1 MWFVWFVVKNP
12 PSLVSPRTL
21 ISFDKPFF
29 VWQHGLVTVQDLLRQ
44 TLMDGATA
52 AVVVLCQVS
61 RIREN
66 STRTG
71 KPYLELEI
79 ADSTGRERFRL
90 WEDSQAYDFAE
101 DLQDGD
107 CVRLDGVFSRNH
119 FGLNVERLHIRML
132 EGTEVTELFAG
143 PPERRAALQR
153 DWDFVNAQ
161 AAALADPRL
170 RMLCQTFLT
179 QYQEKF
185 RRAAAARSVHHAR
198 RGGLLEHTAQMM
210 RAAAALEGAYPT
222 VNWDLVKTGV
232 LFHDSGKMW
241 ELDYTAQGFTCPIT
255 PMGEMLG
262 HITLGI
268 ELVNRL
274 WRQVENDPVFG
285 PGRKPSRESVREH
298 LMHMIG
304 SHHGTREFGATV
316 TPRTPEAWMLH
327 YIDNIDAKFE
337 MMSQTYKEKPLVAPQ
352 VYDFRRPLE
361 ERAIEPL
368 AKWSESHAPATVAAV
383 AASPASEAPLTT
395 EPEPAPTPAQAAP
408 AHAAKGARNAKT
420 TSRPTSPTSPSS
432 DAAAAATSAT
442 PNGKAPTPSFKD
454 LLLEHAWVDKDADE
468 DDEDER

>member
-1 MWFVWFVVKNP
+1 M
-12 PSLVSPRTL
+12 
-21 ISFDKPFF
+21 
-29 VWQHGLVTVQDLLRQ
+29 TVQDLLRQ

-52 AVVVLCQVS
+52 AVVVVCQVS

-66 STRTG
+66 STRNG
-71 KPYLELEI
+71 KPYLELDI
-79 ADSTGRERFRL
+79 ADSTGTERFKL

-119 FGLNVERLHIRML
+119 FGLNVERLHIRRL
-132 EGTEVTELFAG
+132 EGSEITELFAG

-153 DWDFVNAQ
+153 DWEFINAQ
-161 AAALADPRL
+161 VAELVDPRL
-170 RMLCQTFLT
+170 QLLCSTFLT
-179 QYQEKF
+179 QYTDKF
-185 RRAAAARSVHHAR
+185 RRAAAARYVHHAR

-210 RAAAALEGAYPT
+210 RAAAGLQGAYPT

-241 ELDYTAQGFTCPIT
+241 ELDYAAKGFTSPIT

-274 WRQVENDPVFG
+274 WRQLENDPVFA
-285 PGRKPSRESVREH
+285 PGRKPARESVREH
-298 LMHMIG
+298 LLHLIG

-337 MMSQTYKEKPLVAPQ
+337 MMSQTYKEKPQVAPQ

-368 AKWSESHAPATVAAV
+368 ARWEAPA
-383 AASPASEAPLTT
+383 
-395 EPEPAPTPAQAAP
+395 
-408 AHAAKGARNAKT
+408 G
-420 TSRPTSPTSPSS
+420 
-432 DAAAAATSAT
+432 
-442 PNGKAPTPSFKD
+442 
-454 LLLEHAWVDKDADE
+454 
-468 DDEDER
+468 